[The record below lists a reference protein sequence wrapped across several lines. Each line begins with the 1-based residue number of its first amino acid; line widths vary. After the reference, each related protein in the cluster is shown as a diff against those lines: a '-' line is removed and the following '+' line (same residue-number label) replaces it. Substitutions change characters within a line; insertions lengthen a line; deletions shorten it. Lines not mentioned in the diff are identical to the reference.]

1 MGLSLLLSLL
11 LLPTCL
17 QPGRSEECDS
27 KYDYGIEQPDH
38 LSAPMG
44 GSVHIRFSFYYCWE
58 LAKDPRVSIAL
69 RRGQF
74 HGQVIYNST
83 QSFIHEE
90 YKNRISLN
98 LPTGQ
103 KSGSLWISNL
113 RKEDENIYFC
123 RIQVKTL
130 RNGMQVWQSLQGTRL
145 TVTHDLQTKARTVAR
160 GSFQNT
166 EEKYENIG
174 IKRQQTG
181 PQLEPKLEPKV
192 EPKDEAQNN
201 SGILYA
207 SLTLSSSSLAASPC
221 IPPKERPQEET
232 LYSLIKA

>member
-74 HGQVIYNST
+74 YGQIIYNST
-83 QSFIHEE
+83 QRFIHED

-103 KSGSLWISNL
+103 KSGSLRISNL

-130 RNGMQVWQSLQGTRL
+130 RNGMRVWQSLQGTRL
-145 TVTHDLQTKARTVAR
+145 TVTHAAERTTEGPTTTDLSVLEGTGSSASSPLSVGAVVIVALA
-160 GSFQNT
+160 GVV
-166 EEKYENIG
+166 
-174 IKRQQTG
+174 IKTAILG
-181 PQLEPKLEPKV
+181 L
-192 EPKDEAQNN
+192 
-201 SGILYA
+201 ILYLWWKR
-207 SLTLSSSSLAASPC
+207 S
-221 IPPKERPQEET
+221 KG
-232 LYSLIKA
+232 